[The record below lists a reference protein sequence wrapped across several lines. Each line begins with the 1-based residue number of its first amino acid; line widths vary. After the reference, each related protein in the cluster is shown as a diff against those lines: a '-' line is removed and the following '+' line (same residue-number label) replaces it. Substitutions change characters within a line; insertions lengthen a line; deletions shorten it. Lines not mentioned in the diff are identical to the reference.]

1 MSNTIS
7 IVIPPFLHI
16 RARELG
22 VNISKIC
29 QKALSQEVT
38 RIEYERET
46 GSSLQATN
54 PATTQMRGND
64 NVIA

>member
-38 RIEYERET
+38 RIEKEV
-46 GSSLQATN
+46 GSTSAKIEPPTVTRSNGEQDHVTA
-54 PATTQMRGND
+54 
-64 NVIA
+64 